1 MKGRFSPSSRKI
13 SVNGVKEQDL
23 LVQEDD
29 ELQNNEYQNIIVGA
43 TGRITSSYGSKYRLS
58 KSVNVR
64 AVQNSL
70 DNIFSWI
77 PGERII
83 NPEFGTRLH
92 EYLYEGITTYNEEL
106 IVAEIKMCVARW
118 EPRVVITRV
127 VNMSTLSETEDNTIV
142 LDIKYYIKGL
152 PDRIFDKQYIFN
164 RSM

>member
-1 MKGRFSPSSRKI
+1 MT
-13 SVNGVKEQDL
+13 ET
-23 LVQEDD
+23 QEA
-29 ELQNNEYQNIIVGA
+29 EYGEN
-43 TGRITSSYGSKYRLS
+43 RRLK

-83 NPEFGTRLH
+83 NPEFGTKLH
-92 EYLYEGITTYNEEL
+92 EYLYEGITQYNEEM
-106 IVAEIKMCVARW
+106 IVAEIKSCIARW
-118 EPRVVITRV
+118 EPRVVVTQV
-127 VNMSTLSETEDNTIV
+127 VNASTLSDTEDNTIV
-142 LDIKYYIKGL
+142 LDIKYYIKDL

>member
-1 MKGRFSPSSRKI
+1 MT
-13 SVNGVKEQDL
+13 ET
-23 LVQEDD
+23 QEA
-29 ELQNNEYQNIIVGA
+29 EYGEN
-43 TGRITSSYGSKYRLS
+43 RRLK

-83 NPEFGTRLH
+83 NPEFGTKLH
-92 EYLYEGITTYNEEL
+92 EYLYEGITQYNEEM
-106 IVAEIKMCVARW
+106 IVAEIKSCIARW
-118 EPRVVITRV
+118 EPRVVVTQV
-127 VNMSTLSETEDNTIV
+127 VNTSTLSDTEDNTIV
-142 LDIKYYIKGL
+142 LDIKYYIKDL